1 MDKDTNSSQPRRR
14 IQVLCRFTRI
24 FGFFIRP
31 KRPEKVSDDPAD
43 ATNNVTEQMIGLMF
57 KIRAK
62 TMRGFKTEHKVLAHQ
77 YLSSFLRGE
86 GGICDL
92 GKVI

>member
-1 MDKDTNSSQPRRR
+1 MDKDTNSSNHLAEYKFCA
-14 IQVLCRFTRI
+14 VLQEYSAFPY
-24 FGFFIRP
+24 RP

-77 YLSSFLRGE
+77 HLSSFLRGE